1 MRDPDEFA
9 VAVSGASLRADFLG
23 RQQRET
29 LVEQFQTPE
38 WAIDFQQADVRARIL
53 GCPPPG
59 WASVALIRGPGDSC
73 WYGSRATRG
82 RLVCTPPG
90 EPIDGWIGPGFL
102 CSSISVPPQVWE
114 ACRLASGVGRFRSGA
129 AVREPGAEPFAA
141 LERRLLELRSLLRQA
156 ATPEAG
162 SLAAREAGEFVHGL
176 MVLVWEWGSTEPPL
190 RESARN
196 RTRLARRAEDW
207 LHAHHGTAV
216 GVAELALAM
225 GTSRRELEYAFRENF
240 ALGPRQ
246 LLEKIRLNAIRR
258 ELRQAGPEARGQVTR
273 IAMDHGITHLGRFP
287 GLYKGLFGELPS
299 GTGGS

>member
-1 MRDPDEFA
+1 MHDPDEFA

-23 RQQRET
+23 RQKSAT
-29 LVEQFQTPE
+29 VVEQFQTPD
-38 WAIDFQQADVRARIL
+38 WTIDFQQADVRARIL
-53 GCPPPG
+53 GYPPPG
-59 WASVALIRGPGDSC
+59 WASVALIRGAGESA

-82 RLVCTPPG
+82 LLVCTPPG
-90 EPIDGWIGPGFL
+90 EPIDGWIGPGFV
-102 CSSISVPPQVWE
+102 CSSFGVPPQVWE
-114 ACRLASGVGRFRSGA
+114 ECRQASGVARAVTGA
-129 AVREPGAEPFAA
+129 AVRELSPSAFAA
-141 LERRLLELRSLLRQA
+141 IETRLLGLRRLMR
-156 ATPEAG
+156 EASPG
-162 SLAAREAGEFVHGL
+162 EPSHLTAREAGAFVREL
-176 MVLVWEWGSTEPPL
+176 MCLIWELGDGDRPP

-196 RTRLARRAEDW
+196 RTRLARRAEEW

-225 GTSRRELEYAFRENF
+225 GTSRREVEYAFRENF

-258 ELRQAGPEARGQVTR
+258 ELRRADPQERGQVTR

-299 GTGGS
+299 ETGG